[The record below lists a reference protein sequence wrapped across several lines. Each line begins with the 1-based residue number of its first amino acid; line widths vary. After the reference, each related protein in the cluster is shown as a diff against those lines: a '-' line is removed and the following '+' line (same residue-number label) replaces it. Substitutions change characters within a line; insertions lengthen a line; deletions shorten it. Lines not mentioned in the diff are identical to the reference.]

1 FVFLVDDRIDRHRGF
16 TGLAVTDDQFTL
28 STPDGNHRVDGFHAG
43 LHGFVNGFTL
53 NDAGRFGFDAAFEVG
68 FDGTLSV
75 DRLTERV
82 HNAAEERGPNGHF
95 DDAAGTFDRVAFFD
109 FGRVTEERDPDV
121 VLFEVQDHALN

>member
-1 FVFLVDDRIDRHRGF
+1 
-16 TGLAVTDDQFTL
+16 
-28 STPDGNHRVDGFHAG
+28 
-43 LHGFVNGFTL
+43 LHGFVNRFTL
-53 NDAGRFGFDAAFEVG
+53 NDAGRVGFDAAFEVG

-121 VLFEVQDHALN
+121 VLFEVQDHALNAAGELEELSCHGLFEAVYARDAVTDGDDGSGLCDLDTLIVVL